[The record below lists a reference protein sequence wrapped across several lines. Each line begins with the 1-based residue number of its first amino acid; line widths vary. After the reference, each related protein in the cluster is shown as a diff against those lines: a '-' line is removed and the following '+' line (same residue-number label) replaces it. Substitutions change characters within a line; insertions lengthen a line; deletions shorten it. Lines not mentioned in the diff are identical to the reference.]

1 MGSKIKASRV
11 VAFGLVIAL
20 LIALCVGTLYQLQIL
35 NGAAYYDASQNNNVT
50 YPAVKA
56 ARGNILDR
64 YGRVLV
70 SNREC
75 YNLVINTT
83 RLFGDEVDDPNAVI
97 LEMVNIVEDSGAE
110 FIDDLPITKSPP
122 FEYTEMTD
130 FQRTLLNAYFD
141 DHDLAEDTTAVELMS
156 YFRTRYDID
165 NTYSAEDMRKIS
177 AIRYALN
184 VRYAINTSSYTFV
197 EDASI
202 DLISDIMGAVGSV
215 IEVESSYVREYN
227 TQYAAHLLGYIGA
240 MTDVEQEQYMV
251 GDNSGYNYDSMV
263 GKDGVELAFES
274 WLHGTDGKSRVT
286 RNSEGTITSTVYE
299 EDPVPGN
306 HVYLTID
313 IQLQEA
319 VERALENGIIA
330 LQLERDQ
337 ENAEAI
343 ANGTPDEVKEDIQGG
358 AAVVVDVNSGNPLAI
373 ASYPTFDASQ
383 VYENYAE
390 YLNAEY
396 DPLYNRATMGAYA
409 PGSTFKPLVA
419 LAALSESIINTET
432 RIDCEGIFSKYAD
445 QGYAPECWIYTQEQL
460 THGNDNVSEA
470 IRDSCNYFFYTIADM
485 MGIDIMDEYAADF
498 GLGEST
504 GIEIAE
510 TTGNMANPDNH
521 LNYDVDAWVY
531 GDTVQAGIGQ
541 SDSLFT
547 PLQLAEYC
555 AAIANGGTR
564 YSASVLKSVRSF
576 DYTRQLYSGE
586 TKVMS
591 TVDSADYN
599 WAAIQYGMYLMAN
612 DPNSSSFDVYQTLGY
627 YSYNGERIG
636 VAAKSGTSQLGEAL
650 SPNSI
655 FMCYAPYDD
664 PEIAIAIVIERG
676 ASGAKAVNI
685 AKDILDAY
693 FSLSNP
699 NNSAESENTSLPRP
713 FRAPR
718 GWAPAEKEKR
728 RRKRY
733 EV

>member
-343 ANGTPDEVKEDIQGG
+343 ANGTPDEVREDIQGG

-699 NNSAESENTSLPRP
+699 NNSAESENTLLQ
-713 FRAPR
+713 
-718 GWAPAEKEKR
+718 
-728 RRKRY
+728 
-733 EV
+733 

>member
-343 ANGTPDEVKEDIQGG
+343 ANGTPDEVREDIQGG

-699 NNSAESENTSLPRP
+699 SNSAESENTLLQ
-713 FRAPR
+713 
-718 GWAPAEKEKR
+718 
-728 RRKRY
+728 
-733 EV
+733 

>member
-390 YLNAEY
+390 YLSAEY

-419 LAALSESIINTET
+419 LAALSENIINTET
-432 RIDCEGIFSKYAD
+432 RIKCEGIFSKYAD

-699 NNSAESENTSLPRP
+699 NNSAESENTLLQ
-713 FRAPR
+713 
-718 GWAPAEKEKR
+718 
-728 RRKRY
+728 
-733 EV
+733 

>member
-35 NGAAYYDASQNNNVT
+35 NGAAYYDASQNDNVT

-636 VAAKSGTSQLGEAL
+636 VAAKSGTSQLGENLTNNAL
-650 SPNSI
+650 FI
-655 FMCYAPYDD
+655 CYAPYDD
-664 PEIAIAIVIERG
+664 PEIAVAIVVERG
-676 ASGAKAVNI
+676 RAGSALTNI
-685 AKDILDAY
+685 AKDVLDAY

-699 NNSAESENTSLPRP
+699 SNSAESENTLLQ
-713 FRAPR
+713 
-718 GWAPAEKEKR
+718 
-728 RRKRY
+728 
-733 EV
+733 

>member
-35 NGAAYYDASQNNNVT
+35 NGAAYYDASQNDNVT

-177 AIRYALN
+177 AIRYELN

-699 NNSAESENTSLPRP
+699 NNSAESENTLLQ
-713 FRAPR
+713 
-718 GWAPAEKEKR
+718 
-728 RRKRY
+728 
-733 EV
+733 

>member
-343 ANGTPDEVKEDIQGG
+343 ANGTPDEVREDIQGG

-699 NNSAESENTSLPRP
+699 NNSAESENTLLR
-713 FRAPR
+713 
-718 GWAPAEKEKR
+718 
-728 RRKRY
+728 
-733 EV
+733 

>member
-390 YLNAEY
+390 YLSAEY

-419 LAALSESIINTET
+419 LAGLNENIINTET
-432 RIDCEGIFSKYAD
+432 RIDCLGVFSKYAD
-445 QGYAPECWIYTQEQL
+445 QGYAPECWIYTQNDGQL

-470 IRDSCNYFFYTIADM
+470 LRDSCNYFFYTIADM
-485 MGIDIMDEYAADF
+485 MGIDILDEYAADF

-504 GIEIAE
+504 GIEIGE
-510 TTGNMANPDNH
+510 TIGNMANPDNH

-599 WAAIQYGMYLMAN
+599 WAAVQYGMYLFTHDIN
-612 DPNSSSFDVYQTLGY
+612 GSSSEAYYAFNN
-627 YSYNGERIG
+627 YSYNGESIG
-636 VAAKSGTSQLGEAL
+636 VAAKSGTSQLGEDITNNAL
-650 SPNSI
+650 

-664 PEIAIAIVIERG
+664 PEIAVAIVVERG
-676 ASGAKAVNI
+676 RAGSALTNI
-685 AKDILDAY
+685 AKDVLDAY

-699 NNSAESENTSLPRP
+699 SNSAESENTLLQ
-713 FRAPR
+713 
-718 GWAPAEKEKR
+718 
-728 RRKRY
+728 
-733 EV
+733 

>member
-122 FEYTEMTD
+122 FEYTDMND
-130 FQRTLLNAYFD
+130 FQRTLLNAYFTRHGLD
-141 DHDLAEDTTAVELMS
+141 EDTTAVELMS
-156 YFRTRYDID
+156 YFRTRYVID

-343 ANGTPDEVKEDIQGG
+343 ANGTPDEVREDIQGG

-419 LAALSESIINTET
+419 LAALSENIINTET
-432 RIDCEGIFSKYAD
+432 RIKCEGIFSKYAD

-599 WAAIQYGMYLMAN
+599 WAAVQYGMYLFTHDIN
-612 DPNSSSFDVYQTLGY
+612 GSSSEAYYAFNN
-627 YSYNGERIG
+627 YSYNGESIG
-636 VAAKSGTSQLGEAL
+636 VAAKSGTSQLGEDITNNAL
-650 SPNSI
+650 

-664 PEIAIAIVIERG
+664 PEIAVAIVVERG
-676 ASGAKAVNI
+676 RAGSALTNI
-685 AKDILDAY
+685 AKDVLDAY

-699 NNSAESENTSLPRP
+699 SNSAESENTLLQ
-713 FRAPR
+713 
-718 GWAPAEKEKR
+718 
-728 RRKRY
+728 
-733 EV
+733 

>member
-1 MGSKIKASRV
+1 MGSKIKTSRV

-83 RLFGDEVDDPNAVI
+83 RLFSDEVDDPNAVI

-130 FQRTLLNAYFD
+130 FQRTLLNAYFTRHGLD
-141 DHDLAEDTTAVELMS
+141 EDTTAVELMS
-156 YFRTRYDID
+156 YFRTRYVID

-343 ANGTPDEVKEDIQGG
+343 ANGTPDEVREDIQGG

-390 YLNAEY
+390 YLSAEY

-599 WAAIQYGMYLMAN
+599 WAAVQYGMYLFTHDIN
-612 DPNSSSFDVYQTLGY
+612 GSSSEAYYAFNN
-627 YSYNGERIG
+627 YSYNGESIG
-636 VAAKSGTSQLGEAL
+636 VAAKSGTSQLGEDITNNAL
-650 SPNSI
+650 

-664 PEIAIAIVIERG
+664 PEIAVAIVVERG
-676 ASGAKAVNI
+676 RAGSALTNI
-685 AKDILDAY
+685 AKDVLDAY

-699 NNSAESENTSLPRP
+699 SNSAESENTLLQ
-713 FRAPR
+713 
-718 GWAPAEKEKR
+718 
-728 RRKRY
+728 
-733 EV
+733 

>member
-35 NGAAYYDASQNNNVT
+35 NGAAYYDASQNDNVT

-343 ANGTPDEVKEDIQGG
+343 ANGTPDEVREDIQGG

-419 LAALSESIINTET
+419 LAALSENIINTET
-432 RIDCEGIFSKYAD
+432 RIKCEGIFSKYAD

-699 NNSAESENTSLPRP
+699 NNSAESENTLLQ
-713 FRAPR
+713 
-718 GWAPAEKEKR
+718 
-728 RRKRY
+728 
-733 EV
+733 

>member
-1 MGSKIKASRV
+1 MGSKIKTSRV

-20 LIALCVGTLYQLQIL
+20 LIALCVGTLYQLQII
-35 NGAAYYDASQNNNVT
+35 NGAAYYDESANSNIS
-50 YPAVKA
+50 YPIVKA

-75 YNLVINTT
+75 YNLVINSLK
-83 RLFGDEVDDPNAVI
+83 LFSDDVEDPNAVI
-97 LEMVNIVEDSGAE
+97 LEMVNIVEDAGEE

-122 FEYTEMTD
+122 FEYTDMTD
-130 FQRTLLNAYFD
+130 FQRTLLNAYFKD
-141 DHDLAEDTTAVELMS
+141 KGLDEDTTAVELMS

-165 NTYSAEDMRKIS
+165 NTYTAEEMRKIS

-184 VRYAINTSSYTFV
+184 VRYSINTASYTFV

-215 IEVESSYVREYN
+215 VEVESSYVREYN
-227 TQYAAHLLGYIGA
+227 TKYAAHLLGYIGA
-240 MTDVEQEQYMV
+240 MTDVETEKYMA
-251 GDNSGYNYDSMV
+251 GENSGYNYDSMV
-263 GKDGVELAFES
+263 GKEGVELAFED
-274 WLHGTDGKSRVT
+274 WLHGTDGESRVK
-286 RNSEGTITSTVYE
+286 RNSEGTITETTYL

-330 LQLERDQ
+330 LQQERDQ
-337 ENAEAI
+337 KNAEYI
-343 ANGTPDEVKEDIQGG
+343 ANGEPDEVMEDIQGA

-373 ASYPTFDASQ
+373 ASYPTFDASK

-390 YLNAEY
+390 YLNTEY

-419 LAALSESIINTET
+419 LAALSENIINTET
-432 RIDCEGIFSKYAD
+432 RIKCEGVFTKYAE
-445 QGYAPECWIYTQEQL
+445 QGYAPECWIYSQNDGL

-470 IRDSCNYFFYTIADM
+470 IRDSCNYFFYTVADK
-485 MGIDIMDEYAADF
+485 MGIDIMDEYAAKF

-521 LNYDVDAWVY
+521 MNYDVDEWVY

-576 DYTRQLYSGE
+576 DYTRQLYSRE
-586 TKVMS
+586 TQVLS
-591 TVDSADYN
+591 TIESADYN
-599 WAAIQYGMYLMAN
+599 WNAVQYGMYLMAN
-612 DPNSSSFDVYQTLGY
+612 DPNSSSYDVYATLGN
-627 YSYNGERIG
+627 YSYNGQSIE

-676 ASGAKAVNI
+676 ASGAKAVDI

-693 FSLSNP
+693 FGLSVHNK
-699 NNSAESENTSLPRP
+699 NAESENTLLQ
-713 FRAPR
+713 
-718 GWAPAEKEKR
+718 
-728 RRKRY
+728 
-733 EV
+733 

>member
-130 FQRTLLNAYFD
+130 FQRTLLNAYFTRHGLD
-141 DHDLAEDTTAVELMS
+141 EDTTAVELMS

-330 LQLERDQ
+330 LQQDRDQ
-337 ENAEAI
+337 DNAEAI
-343 ANGTPDEVKEDIQGG
+343 ANGTPDEVKEEIQGG
-358 AAVVVDVNSGNPLAI
+358 AIVVVDVNTGNPLAI

-390 YLNAEY
+390 YLSAEY

-409 PGSTFKPLVA
+409 PASTFKPLVA
-419 LAALSESIINTET
+419 LAGLNENIINTET
-432 RIDCEGIFSKYAD
+432 RIDCLGVFSKYAD
-445 QGYAPECWIYTQEQL
+445 QGYAPECWIYTQNDGQL

-470 IRDSCNYFFYTIADM
+470 LRDSCNYFFYTIADM
-485 MGIDIMDEYAADF
+485 MGIDILDEYAADF

-504 GIEIAE
+504 GIEIGE
-510 TTGNMANPDNH
+510 TIGNMANPDNH

-599 WAAIQYGMYLMAN
+599 WAAVQYGMYLFTHDIN
-612 DPNSSSFDVYQTLGY
+612 GSSSEAYYAFNN
-627 YSYNGERIG
+627 YSYNGESIG
-636 VAAKSGTSQLGEAL
+636 VAAKSGTSQLGEDITNNAL
-650 SPNSI
+650 

-664 PEIAIAIVIERG
+664 PEIAVAIVVERG
-676 ASGAKAVNI
+676 RAGSALTNI
-685 AKDILDAY
+685 AKDVLDAY

-699 NNSAESENTSLPRP
+699 SNSAESENTLLQ
-713 FRAPR
+713 
-718 GWAPAEKEKR
+718 
-728 RRKRY
+728 
-733 EV
+733 

>member
-274 WLHGTDGKSRVT
+274 WLHGTDGK
-286 RNSEGTITSTVYE
+286 
-299 EDPVPGN
+299 
-306 HVYLTID
+306 
-313 IQLQEA
+313 
-319 VERALENGIIA
+319 
-330 LQLERDQ
+330 
-337 ENAEAI
+337 
-343 ANGTPDEVKEDIQGG
+343 
-358 AAVVVDVNSGNPLAI
+358 
-373 ASYPTFDASQ
+373 
-383 VYENYAE
+383 
-390 YLNAEY
+390 
-396 DPLYNRATMGAYA
+396 
-409 PGSTFKPLVA
+409 
-419 LAALSESIINTET
+419 LSLIHI
-432 RIDCEGIFSKYAD
+432 
-445 QGYAPECWIYTQEQL
+445 
-460 THGNDNVSEA
+460 
-470 IRDSCNYFFYTIADM
+470 
-485 MGIDIMDEYAADF
+485 
-498 GLGEST
+498 
-504 GIEIAE
+504 
-510 TTGNMANPDNH
+510 
-521 LNYDVDAWVY
+521 
-531 GDTVQAGIGQ
+531 
-541 SDSLFT
+541 
-547 PLQLAEYC
+547 
-555 AAIANGGTR
+555 
-564 YSASVLKSVRSF
+564 
-576 DYTRQLYSGE
+576 
-586 TKVMS
+586 
-591 TVDSADYN
+591 
-599 WAAIQYGMYLMAN
+599 
-612 DPNSSSFDVYQTLGY
+612 
-627 YSYNGERIG
+627 
-636 VAAKSGTSQLGEAL
+636 
-650 SPNSI
+650 
-655 FMCYAPYDD
+655 
-664 PEIAIAIVIERG
+664 
-676 ASGAKAVNI
+676 
-685 AKDILDAY
+685 
-693 FSLSNP
+693 
-699 NNSAESENTSLPRP
+699 
-713 FRAPR
+713 
-718 GWAPAEKEKR
+718 
-728 RRKRY
+728 
-733 EV
+733 

>member
-599 WAAIQYGMYLMAN
+599 WAAVQYGMYLFTHDIN
-612 DPNSSSFDVYQTLGY
+612 GSSSEAYYAFNN
-627 YSYNGERIG
+627 YSYNGESIG
-636 VAAKSGTSQLGEAL
+636 VAAKSGTSQLGEDITNNAL
-650 SPNSI
+650 

-664 PEIAIAIVIERG
+664 PEIAVAIVVERG
-676 ASGAKAVNI
+676 RAGSALTNI
-685 AKDILDAY
+685 AKDVLDAY

-699 NNSAESENTSLPRP
+699 SNSAESENTLLQ
-713 FRAPR
+713 
-718 GWAPAEKEKR
+718 
-728 RRKRY
+728 
-733 EV
+733 

>member
-1 MGSKIKASRV
+1 MGSKIKTSRV

-122 FEYTEMTD
+122 FEYTDMND
-130 FQRTLLNAYFD
+130 FQRTLLNAYFTRHGLD
-141 DHDLAEDTTAVELMS
+141 EDTTAVELMS

-215 IEVESSYVREYN
+215 IEVEGSYVREYN

-396 DPLYNRATMGAYA
+396 DPLYNRATFGAYA

-432 RIDCEGIFSKYAD
+432 RIKCEGVFSKYAD

-470 IRDSCNYFFYTIADM
+470 LRDSCNYFFYTIADM
-485 MGIDIMDEYAADF
+485 MGIDILDEYAADF

-504 GIEIAE
+504 GIEIGE
-510 TTGNMANPDNH
+510 TIGNMANPDNH

-599 WAAIQYGMYLMAN
+599 WAAVQYGMYLFTHDIN
-612 DPNSSSFDVYQTLGY
+612 GSSSEAYYAFNN
-627 YSYNGERIG
+627 YSYNGESIG
-636 VAAKSGTSQLGEAL
+636 VAAKSGTSQLGEDITNNAL
-650 SPNSI
+650 

-664 PEIAIAIVIERG
+664 PEIAVAIVVERG
-676 ASGAKAVNI
+676 RAGSALTNI
-685 AKDILDAY
+685 AKDVLDAY

-699 NNSAESENTSLPRP
+699 SNSAESENTLLQ
-713 FRAPR
+713 
-718 GWAPAEKEKR
+718 
-728 RRKRY
+728 
-733 EV
+733 

>member
-1 MGSKIKASRV
+1 MGSKIKTSRV

-122 FEYTEMTD
+122 FEYTDMND
-130 FQRTLLNAYFD
+130 FQRTLLNAYFTRHGLD
-141 DHDLAEDTTAVELMS
+141 EDTTAVELMS

-343 ANGTPDEVKEDIQGG
+343 ANGTPDEVREDIQGG

-419 LAALSESIINTET
+419 LAALSENIINTET
-432 RIDCEGIFSKYAD
+432 RIKCEGIFSKYAD

-699 NNSAESENTSLPRP
+699 NNSAESENTLLQ
-713 FRAPR
+713 
-718 GWAPAEKEKR
+718 
-728 RRKRY
+728 
-733 EV
+733 

>member
-1 MGSKIKASRV
+1 MGSKIKTSRV

-122 FEYTEMTD
+122 FEYTDMND
-130 FQRTLLNAYFD
+130 FQRTLLNAYFTR
-141 DHDLAEDTTAVELMS
+141 HGLAEDTTAVELMS

-343 ANGTPDEVKEDIQGG
+343 ANGTPDEVREDIQGG

-599 WAAIQYGMYLMAN
+599 WVAIQYGMYLMAN

-699 NNSAESENTSLPRP
+699 NNSAESENTLLQ
-713 FRAPR
+713 
-718 GWAPAEKEKR
+718 
-728 RRKRY
+728 
-733 EV
+733 

>member
-1 MGSKIKASRV
+1 MGSKIKTSRV

-343 ANGTPDEVKEDIQGG
+343 ANGTPDEVREDIQGG

-419 LAALSESIINTET
+419 LAALSENIINTET
-432 RIDCEGIFSKYAD
+432 RIKCEGIFSKYAD

-504 GIEIAE
+504 GIEIGE
-510 TTGNMANPDNH
+510 TIGNMANPDNH

-599 WAAIQYGMYLMAN
+599 WAAVQYGMYLFTHDIN
-612 DPNSSSFDVYQTLGY
+612 GSSSEAYYAFNN
-627 YSYNGERIG
+627 YSYNGESIG
-636 VAAKSGTSQLGEAL
+636 VAAKSGTSQLGEDITNNAL
-650 SPNSI
+650 

-664 PEIAIAIVIERG
+664 PEIAVAIVVERG
-676 ASGAKAVNI
+676 RAGSALTNI
-685 AKDILDAY
+685 AKDVLDAY

-699 NNSAESENTSLPRP
+699 SNSAESENTLLQ
-713 FRAPR
+713 
-718 GWAPAEKEKR
+718 
-728 RRKRY
+728 
-733 EV
+733 